1 MALLIEKQTP
11 FGIPAT
17 YWRIISAQIDF
28 GRNDMKVFMAG
39 YASEVARESGAVP
52 ITQEQIS
59 FDIAS
64 LGPDQLRGV
73 VYDVVKQLEEW
84 SGASDA

>member
-17 YWRIISAQIDF
+17 YWRVISAQIDF
-28 GRNDMKVFMAG
+28 GRNGMKVFMAG
-39 YASEVARESGAVP
+39 YASEAARDAGADP

-64 LGPDQLRGV
+64 LGPDQVRGM
-73 VYDVVKQLEEW
+73 VYAAVKQLEEW